1 MPNQAKS
8 QIMFHKVQL
17 FWKGFKNLRNLSHG
31 FDIYKIVHI
40 FVAFSEKVNFK
51 QSPNARLYF
60 KVFESFG
67 HKPLSK
73 SEHGFDIYKIVQIF
87 VAFSEK
93 LNFKQSPNAG
103 LSFKDFESF
112 GHKPLSKSES
122 IYFVFTDR

>member
-1 MPNQAKS
+1 MNSKLPNQPKS

-17 FWKGFKNLRNLSHG
+17 FWEGFKNLRNLS
-31 FDIYKIVHI
+31 
-40 FVAFSEKVNFK
+40 
-51 QSPNARLYF
+51 
-60 KVFESFG
+60 
-67 HKPLSK
+67 
-73 SEHGFDIYKIVQIF
+73 HGFDIYKIVQIF

-103 LSFKDFESF
+103 LYFKDFESF